1 METNSIVKQ
10 MPISI
15 EAEQALLG
23 SLIINP
29 ESFDKVAG
37 FISVNDFYL
46 DEHKHIYSA
55 LVKMYLSGELGKTA
69 NDVDAYC
76 ASTLFAA
83 DRFASFRKDW
93 HKDFEDPDTIIV
105 ADRYVSS
112 NMIHQAGKI
121 EDLAEK
127 EKFLDWLFDFE
138 FNLYKL
144 PQPDITI
151 FLDMPPEFGRKLME
165 GRDNKFSGDAKLDI
179 HENDFS
185 YLEKSYENA
194 KYVSEKFGWKHV
206 LCVENGEI
214 RTIDTIQ
221 NEIRSLTEKIL

>member
-1 METNSIVKQ
+1 MGKLIAIDGVDASGKQ
-10 MPISI
+10 THT
-15 EAEQALLG
+15 ELLAAHLEKSG
-23 SLIINP
+23 YKVRRL
-29 ESFDKVAG
+29 SFPMYD
-37 FISVNDFYL
+37 SPT
-46 DEHKHIYSA
+46 SS

-69 NDVDAYC
+69 DDVDAYC

-83 DRFASFRKDW
+83 DRFASYRCDW
-93 HKDFEDPDTIIV
+93 QKDFLDPDTIIV

-144 PQPDITI
+144 PKPDVTI
-151 FLDMPPEFGRKLME
+151 FLDMPPEYGRKLMK
-165 GRDNKFSGDAKLDI
+165 GRDNKFSGEAKLDI
-179 HENDFS
+179 HESDFS
-185 YLEKSYENA
+185 YLEKSYKNA

-206 LCVENGEI
+206 LCVENEEI
-214 RTIDTIQ
+214 RTIEDIQ
-221 NEIRSLTEKIL
+221 SEIKSLTEEIL

>member
-1 METNSIVKQ
+1 MGKLIAIDGVDASGKQ
-10 MPISI
+10 THT
-15 EAEQALLG
+15 ELLAEHLADSGYKVRRL
-23 SLIINP
+23 SFP
-29 ESFDKVAG
+29 MYESDT
-37 FISVNDFYL
+37 
-46 DEHKHIYSA
+46 SA

>member
-1 METNSIVKQ
+1 MGKLIAIDGVDASGKQ
-10 MPISI
+10 THT
-15 EAEQALLG
+15 ELLAAHLEKSG
-23 SLIINP
+23 YKVRRLSFP
-29 ESFDKVAG
+29 RYESPT
-37 FISVNDFYL
+37 
-46 DEHKHIYSA
+46 SA

-69 NDVDAYC
+69 DDVDAYC

-83 DRFASFRKDW
+83 DRFASFRCDW
-93 HKDFEDPDTIIV
+93 QKDFLDPDTIIV

-144 PQPDITI
+144 PKPDVTI
-151 FLDMPPEFGRKLME
+151 FLDMPPEYGRKLME

-179 HENDFS
+179 HESDFS

-194 KYVSEKFGWKHV
+194 KYVSEKFGWEHV

-214 RTIDTIQ
+214 RTIEDIQ
-221 NEIRSLTEKIL
+221 DEIKSLTEKIL

>member
-1 METNSIVKQ
+1 MGKLIAIDGVDASGKQ
-10 MPISI
+10 THT
-15 EAEQALLG
+15 ELLAEHLADSGYKVRRL
-23 SLIINP
+23 SFP
-29 ESFDKVAG
+29 MYESDT
-37 FISVNDFYL
+37 
-46 DEHKHIYSA
+46 SA

-194 KYVSEKFGWKHV
+194 KYVSKKFGWKHV